1 MTRAKTSKKE
11 TKKKNN
17 KVQEEDLQIKEEK
30 IEVGFIHFR
39 FPITRDEANAVINQ
53 KGSIVARKMKKYVN
67 SLLQAGCK
75 KFLESNPEE
84 DVKNCKI
91 LDDKD

>member
-1 MTRAKTSKKE
+1 MTRKATPKKE
-11 TKKKNN
+11 KKKN
-17 KVQEEDLQIKEEK
+17 KVKEEDLQIKEEK
-30 IEVGFIHFR
+30 IEVGFIHFK

-75 KFLESNPEE
+75 KFLESNPDE

-91 LDDKD
+91 LDD

>member
-1 MTRAKTSKKE
+1 MTRKISKKE
-11 TKKKNN
+11 NN
-17 KVQEEDLQIKEEK
+17 KVKEEDLQIKEEK
-30 IEVGFIHFR
+30 IEVGFIHFK

-75 KFLESNPEE
+75 KFLESNPDE

-91 LDDKD
+91 LDD

>member
-1 MTRAKTSKKE
+1 MTRKISKKE
-11 TKKKNN
+11 NN
-17 KVQEEDLQIKEEK
+17 KVKEEDLQIKEEK
-30 IEVGFIHFR
+30 IEVGFIHFK

-53 KGSIVARKMKKYVN
+53 KGSIIARKMKKYVN

-75 KFLESNPEE
+75 KFLESNPDE

-91 LDDKD
+91 LDD

>member
-1 MTRAKTSKKE
+1 MTKTKTSKKE
-11 TKKKNN
+11 TKKNEVK
-17 KVQEEDLQIKEEK
+17 EEDLQIKEEK
-30 IEVGFIHFR
+30 IEVGFIHFK

-67 SLLQAGCK
+67 SLLQAGCR

-91 LDDKD
+91 LDD

>member
-1 MTRAKTSKKE
+1 MTKKISKKE
-11 TKKKNN
+11 EKKN
-17 KVQEEDLQIKEEK
+17 KVKEEDLQIKEEK
-30 IEVGFIHFR
+30 IEVGFIHFK

-75 KFLESNPEE
+75 KFLESSPDE

-91 LDDKD
+91 LDDKG

>member
-1 MTRAKTSKKE
+1 MTKKISKKE
-11 TKKKNN
+11 KTKVK
-17 KVQEEDLQIKEEK
+17 EEDLQIKEEK
-30 IEVGFIHFR
+30 IEVGFIHFK

-75 KFLESNPEE
+75 KFLESNPDE

-91 LDDKD
+91 LDD

>member
-1 MTRAKTSKKE
+1 MTRAKTSKEE
-11 TKKKNN
+11 TKKKNEV
-17 KVQEEDLQIKEEK
+17 KEEDLQIKEEK
-30 IEVGFIHFR
+30 IEVGFIHSR
-39 FPITRDEANAVINQ
+39 FPITRAEANAVINQ

-75 KFLESNPEE
+75 KFLESNPDE

-91 LDDKD
+91 LDE

>member
-1 MTRAKTSKKE
+1 MTKKLKKE
-11 TKKKNN
+11 EKKN
-17 KVQEEDLQIKEEK
+17 KVNEEDLQIKEEK
-30 IEVGFIHFR
+30 IEVGFIHFK

-75 KFLESNPEE
+75 KFLESSPDE

-91 LDDKD
+91 LDD

>member
-1 MTRAKTSKKE
+1 MTKKLKKE
-11 TKKKNN
+11 EKKN
-17 KVQEEDLQIKEEK
+17 KVKEEDLQIKEEK
-30 IEVGFIHFR
+30 IEVGFIHFK

-75 KFLESNPEE
+75 KFLESSPDE

-91 LDDKD
+91 LDD

>member
-1 MTRAKTSKKE
+1 MTKKVSKKE
-11 TKKKNN
+11 KEKKNEV
-17 KVQEEDLQIKEEK
+17 KEEDLQIKEEK
-30 IEVGFIHFR
+30 IEVGFIHFK
-39 FPITRDEANAVINQ
+39 FPVTRDEANAVINQ

-75 KFLESNPEE
+75 KFLESSPDE

>member
-1 MTRAKTSKKE
+1 MTRAKISKKE
-11 TKKKNN
+11 TKKKN
-17 KVQEEDLQIKEEK
+17 KVKEEDLQIKEEK
-30 IEVGFIHFR
+30 IEVGFIHFK

-67 SLLQAGCK
+67 ALLQAGCK
-75 KFLESNPEE
+75 KFLESNPDE

-91 LDDKD
+91 LDN

>member
-1 MTRAKTSKKE
+1 MTKKKISKKE
-11 TKKKNN
+11 TSN
-17 KVQEEDLQIKEEK
+17 KVKEEDLQIKEEK
-30 IEVGFIHFR
+30 IEVGFIHFK

-67 SLLQAGCK
+67 ALLQAGCK
-75 KFLESNPEE
+75 KFLESSPNE

-91 LDDKD
+91 LDD